1 MSYTYNEALN
11 STIENIARA
20 VADISQ
26 NQSGTLTGP
35 LTLQNGAK
43 IDEAVD
49 GEVTIDENLTVA
61 KTFDA
66 TGATALAS
74 TLSVGD
80 DVTLENGATIS
91 NTAAATLEL
100 TETNVKVSGAF
111 ETTGASTL
119 GGDVT
124 LENGEKIKNDVDG
137 RVDVVGNSAVIA
149 GTTGGLYVIKTSE
162 ATATLAGATTDI
174 DVDVPAGVVLLG
186 TQLRVDQLIESGD
199 GATSWGALFK
209 TGATQAITTGQAF
222 TKNTK
227 VNKFFDANAA
237 TAITSG
243 VTKITINPDSNTFSG
258 GVVRAIVY
266 YQEFIAMGDAA

>member
-1 MSYTYNEALN
+1 MAYIFSKALG
-11 STIENIARA
+11 SLLENIARA
-20 VADISQ
+20 LADISQ
-26 NQSGTLTGP
+26 NQSGTMTGP
-35 LTLQNGAK
+35 ITLQNGAK

-49 GEVTIDENLTVA
+49 GEVTVDENLTVA

-80 DVTLENGATIS
+80 DITLENGAKVS
-91 NTAAATLEL
+91 NTAADTLEF
-100 TETNVKVSGAF
+100 TETNIKVSGTF

-124 LENGEKIKNDVDG
+124 FENGEKIKNDVDG
-137 RVDVVGNSAVIA
+137 RMDVVGNSAVIA
-149 GTTGGLYVIKTSE
+149 GTTGGLTIVKTSE
-162 ATATLAGATTDI
+162 ATATLTGATTDI

-186 TQLRVDQLIESGD
+186 TQLRVDTEITSGD
-199 GATSWGALFK
+199 GATSWAALYK
-209 TGATQAITTGQAF
+209 TGATQAITTAQAF

-258 GVVRAIVY
+258 GVIRAIVY